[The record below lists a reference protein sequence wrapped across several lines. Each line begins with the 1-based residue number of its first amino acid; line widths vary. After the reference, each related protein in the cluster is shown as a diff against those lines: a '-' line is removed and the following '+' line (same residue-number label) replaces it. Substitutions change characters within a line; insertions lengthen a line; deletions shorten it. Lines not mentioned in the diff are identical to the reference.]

1 VNKHLIVA
9 EAKKLPGVNSWH
21 EFGGQHTDLKLWV
34 VEEYLKAYA
43 KALKRHF
50 SKLWYIDAFA
60 GSGRRTVRHEPRV
73 GDLLDVAIP
82 ERIEQRRGSA
92 QIAIDVTPQ
101 FDRIVFMESKPSHC
115 AALRELAQRRSDRDI
130 LIVEADANQAIQ
142 SAIGQGNWDR
152 TRAVMF
158 LDPYGMDVEWATLKA
173 VAATRAIDV
182 WYLFPLSGFY
192 RQATR
197 RSRDIDPSKRKAIT
211 RLLGTGDWE
220 QELYSESKQADF
232 FGGQEKQRTADIKDL
247 ERYVKNRLQ
256 TIFRKVLDPLALPIE
271 QKPQRYS
278 LFFCIS
284 NPEPKAIGL
293 ATRIAGH
300 ILKAG
305 SSSCVVPR

>member
-1 VNKHLIVA
+1 MNKHLIVA

-60 GSGRRTVRHEPRV
+60 GTGRRTVRHEPRV

-197 RSRDIDPSKRKAIT
+197 RSRDIDPSKRGNDHTLNSAP
-211 RLLGTGDWE
+211 RLGA
-220 QELYSESKQADF
+220 ELYSEGSLKQADF
-232 FGGQEKQRTADIKDL
+232 FRQGHSENRGHGGHKRFGG
-247 ERYVKNRLQ
+247 YVKN
-256 TIFRKVLDPLALPIE
+256 IGFRPTLVRCSTRLALPSS
-271 QKPQRYS
+271 RN
-278 LFFCIS
+278 L
-284 NPEPKAIGL
+284 NV
-293 ATRIAGH
+293 TRC
-300 ILKAG
+300 
-305 SSSCVVPR
+305 SSASQIPSRSGDCA